1 MINIRNAVA
10 GDEPAIVRLVKQLGA
25 GSGDDSS
32 VHEGFVQEYVKY
44 PGCGILA
51 AEDDGVVVGLL
62 AFSLRPSLYHAAMSC
77 LIEILIVAESAR
89 SQGAGRGLMVE
100 ILRRAEVEKW
110 AEVSVSVL
118 PDNQRALWFYRLL
131 GLTDEAVFLE
141 KHL

>member
-1 MINIRNAVA
+1 MIDIRSVA
-10 GDEPAIVRLVKQLGA
+10 EGDEPAVVRLVKELGA
-25 GSGDDSS
+25 GSGDDSP
-32 VHEGFVQEYVKY
+32 VHVGFVREYTAY
-44 PGCGILA
+44 PGCGILV

-62 AFSLRPSLYHAAMSC
+62 AYSLRPSLYHAAMSC
-77 LIEILIVAESAR
+77 LIEILVVAESAR

-100 ILRRAEVEKW
+100 ILKRAEIEKW

-118 PDNQRALWFYRLL
+118 PDNQRALWFYKLL